1 MKINTKTQ
9 KSVADAYEAYNAK
22 SAAMDSTKM
31 ITESWAPMI
40 ERTTNVKD
48 PEKLAWMSQLA
59 HNTAK
64 QLNEDAAQMPANAY
78 AQFGG
83 VYSPYNT
90 LYNTLGVGDAVP
102 AGKPAMTGADF
113 ANDRINGSGDKY
125 PALLPLALKI
135 AAKTI
140 GFELVNTTPLAGPT
154 GVLPYMDYVYSGSK
168 QPFGATPAWSAD
180 TANPGQFN
188 QTRPNDFGN
197 RAFSLFGLPH
207 AFKAE
212 LVPAT
217 GSNADSNN
225 KSVMAIK
232 KTLFEA
238 AKAAEVTLTGQP
250 VVVKEGDVEVLKAEF
265 IGWSRIDGEPM
276 LKVVDGKKALGDIFM
291 SGKAE
296 AELLGV
302 KLTLARPELI
312 SMNEDTLQGFAGAGP
327 LDRDAWMGTYQDGT
341 VLYDPMSRGVGE
353 MTAPRQ
359 ISLQLFTKN
368 VTVGTIQVG
377 CAVTQE
383 QVTDLQKQWNIDVVK
398 IVENAGVNELS
409 QTINRHITSRLFAL
423 GWKNMCKLVEVEGP
437 EANLNISFS
446 TEKRMTPAFA
456 IPEGVFADNA
466 VDYTSYRNQAL
477 PFRPLALN
485 PQAHFE
491 NRDTLIKRIFT
502 NILAASNWIQ

>member
-1 MKINTKTQ
+1 
-9 KSVADAYEAYNAK
+9 
-22 SAAMDSTKM
+22 M

-40 ERTTNVKD
+40 ERTTGVKD
-48 PEKLAWMSQLA
+48 ADKLAWMSQLA

-64 QLNEDAAQMPANAY
+64 SLNEDAAQMPMNSY

-90 LYNTLGVGDAVP
+90 LYNTLGVGNAVAP
-102 AGKPAMTGADF
+102 SKAAMTGADF
-113 ANDRINGSGDKY
+113 ADDTVNGSGDKY

-135 AAKTI
+135 AAKTV

-154 GVLPYMDYVYSGSK
+154 GVLPYMDYVYTGSK
-168 QPFGATPAWSAD
+168 QPFGATPAWSAE
-180 TANPGQFN
+180 TANPGMFN
-188 QTRPNDFGN
+188 QHEPAARKFEN
-197 RAFSLFGLPH
+197 RAYRMFGLPH

-212 LVPAT
+212 IVL
-217 GSNADSNN
+217 GSGEMMIDR
-225 KSVMAIK
+225 K
-232 KTLFEA
+232 KELFEA
-238 AKAAEVTLTGQP
+238 GVHAGSQ
-250 VVVKEGDVEVLKAEF
+250 VVVGEDLLAEF

-276 LKVVDGKKALGDIFM
+276 FHVIDGNKSLGDYF
-291 SGKAE
+291 E
-296 AELLGV
+296 AGEVDATIEGV
-302 KLTLARPELI
+302 DLKLRRPELV
-312 SMNEDTLQGFAGAGP
+312 SMNEDSLQGFAGAGEN
-327 LDRDAWMGTYQDGT
+327 DTDAWYGTYQDGT
-341 VLYDPMSRGVGE
+341 VLFDPMSRGVGE

-423 GWKNMCKLVEVEGP
+423 GWKNQCKLVEVEGS
-437 EANLNISFS
+437 EANLNITFS
-446 TEKRMTPAFA
+446 AVAEDAQVPMTPAFA
-456 IPEGVFADNA
+456 VPEGSFADNA
-466 VDYTSYRNQAL
+466 TDYRSYRNVAL
-477 PFRPLALN
+477 PFRPLRIN